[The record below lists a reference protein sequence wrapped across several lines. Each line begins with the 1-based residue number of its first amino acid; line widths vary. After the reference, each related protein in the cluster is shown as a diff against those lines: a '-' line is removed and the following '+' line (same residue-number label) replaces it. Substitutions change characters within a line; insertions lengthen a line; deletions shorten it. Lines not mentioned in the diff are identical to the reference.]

1 MIINCNGAT
10 FEHAGVTYTIGASV
24 VGTDQSEYEGLTG
37 YIYEVRDGADKETE
51 NETPD
56 LYCNF
61 DPPDDPAEIAE
72 LEAVFSDLYDEPK
85 TLEDIILDCVIMAPN
100 MVRPYQTYRIPVVWE
115 SWGVLSIDAGSLL
128 NKRQPLRWIPRCLCP
143 IKRNMWTRAFVLIGK
158 ALADVMLLCRMI
170 RRICSASEVI
180 SDNQSEQRKNNIV
193 KKRPDCRSLFLWS
206 LRIVQTSSG

>member
-1 MIINCNGAT
+1 MIINRHGAT

-51 NETPD
+51 TETPD

-85 TLEDIILDCVIMAPN
+85 TLEDIILDCVIMAPD

-115 SWGVLSIDAGSLL
+115 SWGVLSIDAGSLE
-128 NKRQPLRWIPRCLCP
+128 Q
-143 IKRNMWTRAFVLIGK
+143 AA
-158 ALADVMLLCRMI
+158 ALALDSEMPLPDQKEYVDESIRVDWESVGGCNAPMPDDSADMLCVRGHLG
-170 RRICSASEVI
+170 
-180 SDNQSEQRKNNIV
+180 QSE
-193 KKRPDCRSLFLWS
+193 
-206 LRIVQTSSG
+206 

>member
-61 DPPDDPAEIAE
+61 DPPDDPAEVAKTFFTALSVIPCDVAHHQKNQKNGGIVCN
-72 LEAVFSDLYDEPK
+72 AV
-85 TLEDIILDCVIMAPN
+85 
-100 MVRPYQTYRIPVVWE
+100 
-115 SWGVLSIDAGSLL
+115 SLH
-128 NKRQPLRWIPRCLCP
+128 
-143 IKRNMWTRAFVLIGK
+143 TTA
-158 ALADVMLLCRMI
+158 
-170 RRICSASEVI
+170 
-180 SDNQSEQRKNNIV
+180 
-193 KKRPDCRSLFLWS
+193 
-206 LRIVQTSSG
+206 

>member
-1 MIINCNGAT
+1 MSRIHFAIGTSLCSSICWSVGSPHAT
-10 FEHAGVTYTIGASV
+10 PCTTRTRWGASV

-85 TLEDIILDCVIMAPN
+85 TLEDIILDCVIMAPD

-115 SWGVLSIDAGSLL
+115 SWGVLSIDAGSLE
-128 NKRQPLRWIPRCLCP
+128 Q
-143 IKRNMWTRAFVLIGK
+143 AA
-158 ALADVMLLCRMI
+158 ALALDSEMPLPDQKEYVDESIRVDWESVGGCNAPMPDDSADMLCVRGHLG
-170 RRICSASEVI
+170 
-180 SDNQSEQRKNNIV
+180 QSE
-193 KKRPDCRSLFLWS
+193 
-206 LRIVQTSSG
+206 

>member
-1 MIINCNGAT
+1 MIINRHGAT

-100 MVRPYQTYRIPVVWE
+100 MVRPYQTYRIVWE
-115 SWGVLSIDAGSLL
+115 SWGVLSIDAGSLE
-128 NKRQPLRWIPRCLCP
+128 Q
-143 IKRNMWTRAFVLIGK
+143 AA
-158 ALADVMLLCRMI
+158 ALALDSEMPLPDQKEYVDESIRVDWESVGGCNAPMPDDSADMLCVRGHLG
-170 RRICSASEVI
+170 
-180 SDNQSEQRKNNIV
+180 QSE
-193 KKRPDCRSLFLWS
+193 
-206 LRIVQTSSG
+206 

>member
-1 MIINCNGAT
+1 MIINRHGAT

-61 DPPDDPAEIAE
+61 DPPDDLAEIAE
-72 LEAVFSDLYDEPK
+72 LEAVFSDLYDESK
-85 TLEDIILDCVIMAPN
+85 TLEDIILDCVIMAPD

-115 SWGVLSIDAGSLL
+115 SWGVLSIDAGSLEQAAVL
-128 NKRQPLRWIPRCLCP
+128 ALDSEIPLPDQKEYVDESISIDWESVGGCNAPIPDDSADMLCV
-143 IKRNMWTRAFVLIGK
+143 RVHLG
-158 ALADVMLLCRMI
+158 
-170 RRICSASEVI
+170 
-180 SDNQSEQRKNNIV
+180 QSELTTHEQY
-193 KKRPDCRSLFLWS
+193 S
-206 LRIVQTSSG
+206 

>member
-1 MIINCNGAT
+1 MIINRHGAT

-61 DPPDDPAEIAE
+61 DPPDDP
-72 LEAVFSDLYDEPK
+72 YDEPK
-85 TLEDIILDCVIMAPN
+85 TLEDIILDCVIMAPD

-115 SWGVLSIDAGSLL
+115 SWGVLSIDAGSLE
-128 NKRQPLRWIPRCLCP
+128 Q
-143 IKRNMWTRAFVLIGK
+143 AA
-158 ALADVMLLCRMI
+158 ALALD
-170 RRICSASEVI
+170 SEMPL
-180 SDNQSEQRKNNIV
+180 
-193 KKRPDCRSLFLWS
+193 PD
-206 LRIVQTSSG
+206 Q

>member
-1 MIINCNGAT
+1 MIIKRHGAT

-85 TLEDIILDCVIMAPN
+85 TLE
-100 MVRPYQTYRIPVVWE
+100 E
-115 SWGVLSIDAGSLL
+115 
-128 NKRQPLRWIPRCLCP
+128 
-143 IKRNMWTRAFVLIGK
+143 
-158 ALADVMLLCRMI
+158 
-170 RRICSASEVI
+170 
-180 SDNQSEQRKNNIV
+180 
-193 KKRPDCRSLFLWS
+193 
-206 LRIVQTSSG
+206 

>member
-1 MIINCNGAT
+1 MIINRHGAT

-115 SWGVLSIDAGSLL
+115 SWGVLSIDAGSLE
-128 NKRQPLRWIPRCLCP
+128 Q
-143 IKRNMWTRAFVLIGK
+143 AA
-158 ALADVMLLCRMI
+158 ALALDSEMPLPDQKEYVDESI
-170 RRICSASEVI
+170 RVDWESVGGCNAPMPDDSAICSASEVI

>member
-72 LEAVFSDLYDEPK
+72 LEAVFSGLYDEPK
-85 TLEDIILDCVIMAPN
+85 TLEDIILDCVIMAPD

-115 SWGVLSIDAGSLL
+115 SWGVLSIDAGSLE
-128 NKRQPLRWIPRCLCP
+128 Q
-143 IKRNMWTRAFVLIGK
+143 AA
-158 ALADVMLLCRMI
+158 ALALDSEMPLPDQKG
-170 RRICSASEVI
+170 ICGREHS
-180 SDNQSEQRKNNIV
+180 
-193 KKRPDCRSLFLWS
+193 C
-206 LRIVQTSSG
+206 